1 MRRRP
6 RENARFPSS
15 NCCRLAAGRL
25 HRPRRW
31 CEHVIDHTKEELL
44 SFSPDHPDYRYKLWV
59 RVVTPDSVWYHVF
72 WRRIALALALLTLAG
87 WLSAAAGVWAFVK
100 FQRGY
105 TDARSIDLVFY
116 PWRQEDYRTGLG
128 QHYLQTGRAA
138 LEKKNYR
145 EGYRLLQAGLTRVP
159 NDVPGRRLLAYT
171 QVHFGRADLALK
183 TLAEG
188 AELASAD
195 LDYLK
200 LLFALL
206 LETHEDERLI
216 FLAKKLLPPE
226 PDSVLTH
233 QFIALQAATAHF
245 ERGRYDETERIVGE
259 WRLGNS
265 LEGAILLAKCDWER
279 GYTDLA
285 MVRLEREIAR
295 FPKRDELYLHLVR
308 YHRSLG
314 HADEA
319 RRYALLR
326 QFNNPASPGPR
337 IDLLHTYRSTDDLAA
352 AQRELTTF
360 LADFSA
366 DPSALI
372 LLAWFAVDTV
382 QPALTARLTSLAHE
396 RSYPLNAFNLAR
408 VQANLAAQHYQIAL
422 DLALTALREENEDTP
437 HLASTLN
444 GLRCLALYGLKDF
457 SRAELMLNSFLGHA
471 NLRASDALL
480 LAKQL
485 LLAGATASAR
495 SVLDRASVLDPLNQA
510 ALGELVRLDA
520 SLGNRDKLAENLP
533 KLLRLRKPSRAVLE
547 ETLLRLD
554 RPADAPLRDQI
565 RAALTRASATPAP

>member
-1 MRRRP
+1 M
-6 RENARFPSS
+6 
-15 NCCRLAAGRL
+15 L
-25 HRPRRW
+25 
-31 CEHVIDHTKEELL
+31 
-44 SFSPDHPDYRYKLWV
+44 
-59 RVVTPDSVWYHVF
+59 
-72 WRRIALALALLTLAG
+72 
-87 WLSAAAGVWAFVK
+87 
-100 FQRGY
+100 
-105 TDARSIDLVFY
+105 
-116 PWRQEDYRTGLG
+116 
-128 QHYLQTGRAA
+128 
-138 LEKKNYR
+138 
-145 EGYRLLQAGLTRVP
+145 
-159 NDVPGRRLLAYT
+159 
-171 QVHFGRADLALK
+171 
-183 TLAEG
+183 
-188 AELASAD
+188 
-195 LDYLK
+195 
-200 LLFALL
+200 
-206 LETHEDERLI
+206 
-216 FLAKKLLPPE
+216 
-226 PDSVLTH
+226 
-233 QFIALQAATAHF
+233 
-245 ERGRYDETERIVGE
+245 
-259 WRLGNS
+259 
-265 LEGAILLAKCDWER
+265 
-279 GYTDLA
+279 
-285 MVRLEREIAR
+285 RLEREVAR
-295 FPKRDELYLHLVR
+295 FPLRDELYLHLVR

-326 QFNNPASPGPR
+326 QFNNPSSPGPR

-352 AQRELTTF
+352 GQRELTTF

-366 DPSALI
+366 DPAALI

-444 GLRCLALYGLKDF
+444 ALRCLALYGLKDF

-471 NLRASDALL
+471 NLRASDAVF

-520 SLGNRDKLAENLP
+520 SLGNHDKLAENLP

-565 RAALTRASATPAP
+565 QTALTRASATPAP

>member
-1 MRRRP
+1 MI
-6 RENARFPSS
+6 RFSS
-15 NCCRLAAGRL
+15 PDCCRLTAGRL
-25 HRPRRW
+25 PRPRRC
-31 CEHVIDHTKEELL
+31 CEDVIDHSKDELL
-44 SFSPDHPDYRYKLWV
+44 SFSPGHPDYRYKLWV

-100 FQRGY
+100 LQRGY
-105 TDARSIDLVFY
+105 TDARYIDLVFY

-128 QHYLQTGRAA
+128 QHYLKTGRAA

-408 VQANLAAQHYQIAL
+408 VQANLAAQHYQVAL

-444 GLRCLALYGLKDF
+444 ALRCLALYGLKDF

-471 NLRASDALL
+471 NLRASDAVF

-495 SVLDRASVLDPLNQA
+495 SVLDRASMLDPLNQA

-520 SLGNRDKLAENLP
+520 SLGNRNKLAENLP